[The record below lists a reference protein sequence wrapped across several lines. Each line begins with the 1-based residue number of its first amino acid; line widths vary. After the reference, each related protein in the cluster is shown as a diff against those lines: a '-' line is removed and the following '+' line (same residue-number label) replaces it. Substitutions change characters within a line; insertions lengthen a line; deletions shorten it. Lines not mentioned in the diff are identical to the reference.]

1 MCCYAV
7 QKKRVTNGKLRR
19 SDPSKVMYRKAV
31 LKNGKRRMN
40 FTSLL
45 WKAVNTRDALLYKIV
60 RLKEY
65 VREGGTKGERSN
77 MGISDDTTQF

>member
-1 MCCYAV
+1 
-7 QKKRVTNGKLRR
+7 
-19 SDPSKVMYRKAV
+19 
-31 LKNGKRRMN
+31 MN

-60 RLKEY
+60 RTAEG
-65 VREGGTKGERSN
+65 VRREGGTKGERSN